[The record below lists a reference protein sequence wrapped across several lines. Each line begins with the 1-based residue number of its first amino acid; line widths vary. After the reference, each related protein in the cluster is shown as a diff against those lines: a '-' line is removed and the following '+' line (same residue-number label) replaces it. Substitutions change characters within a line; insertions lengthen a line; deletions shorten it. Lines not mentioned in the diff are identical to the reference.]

1 MMQEIQHECILLGRH
16 ALTRRQFM
24 QLTMAGFSAA
34 ALAACAPAVAPTGG
48 AAEAPA
54 AADAPA
60 EGAAATEVTGGTLVW
75 VGHQEVS
82 GLSPSDAGPT
92 VHWAMISNIH
102 NALLQVDVNNELI
115 PVLAESYEVA
125 PDGLQFTFKLKQ
137 GVKFHDGKEFTA
149 ADVKY
154 TYEFYS
160 KAENGSTLA
169 NNFLGMGTIETPDDY
184 TVVVNMNEVN
194 ADFLVNAVTTW
205 IVQSEYHAEVGEE
218 VYRTAPIGT
227 GAFKLVEWVPAEYT
241 LLEAFPDHF
250 RGRPRVDFLRQNIV
264 PEPSVRTIALETGE
278 ADSATWPLLVED
290 SLRLRD
296 EGYTVFA
303 TLAGSVKHFPLN
315 TQLPQLSDKLVRQ
328 ALLMAIDRQRII
340 DELWNGAAEIA
351 HSNLS
356 PANAFY
362 HKADVKQY
370 AYDPAAAAAQLEAA
384 GWVAGADGVR
394 EKDGVRLSFTCT
406 TITGDQARRPIA
418 ELVQQFLSE
427 IGVEMLLEEAPVA
440 SILEALPKG
449 EMDASI
455 FNWTYGSQLSPDAS
469 TTLRSDGANNFSQ
482 FKNARVDELL
492 DLGRQEID
500 PEKRR
505 EYYYEIQDIVA
516 EEVPFLYLQWDQW
529 LNVHHPRVMGLP
541 DTATTVRGDLLY
553 PYANTMGLQQG

>member
-1 MMQEIQHECILLGRH
+1 MTQEIQHERILLGRH
-16 ALTRRQFM
+16 FLTRRQFM
-24 QLTMAGFSAA
+24 HLTAVGFSAA

-54 AADAPA
+54 AA
-60 EGAAATEVTGGTLVW
+60 ESAAATDVTGGTLVW

-102 NALLQVDVNNELI
+102 NALLQVDTNNELI

-125 PDGLQFTFKLKQ
+125 PDGLQFTFTLKQ

-169 NNFLGMGTIETPDDY
+169 NNFLGMGEIETPDDY

-194 ADFLVNAVTTW
+194 ADFLVNAATTW

-250 RGRPRVDFLRQNIV
+250 QGRPRVDFLRQNIV

-296 EGYTVFA
+296 EGFTVFA

-370 AYDPAAAAAQLEAA
+370 AYDPEAAKAQLEAA

-394 EKDGVRLSFTCT
+394 EKEGVRLSFTCT

-418 ELVQQFLSE
+418 ELVQQFLGE
-427 IGVEMLLEEAPVA
+427 VGVEMLLEEAPVA

-469 TTLRSDGANNFSQ
+469 TTLRSDGANNFSRLN
-482 FKNARVDELL
+482 NARVDELL

-505 EYYYEIQDIVA
+505 AYYYEIQDIVA
-516 EEVPFLYLQWDQW
+516 DEVPFLYLQWDQW
-529 LNVHHPRVMGLP
+529 LNVHHPRVNGLP
-541 DTATTVRGDLLY
+541 ETATTLRGDMLY
-553 PYANTMGLQQG
+553 PFGNVMGVQQG